1 MFIEYLLEIL
11 YAFTSAQLLNSYLIP
26 KFYLKQLVYFL
37 GIGGIGMSALARWF
51 QANGHQ
57 VSGYDKT
64 RTPLT
69 DALAAEGIAVHF
81 DDAVESIPAAVR
93 ENRDQTLVVLTPAI
107 PKDHREWAWLREQG
121 YNIRKRSQVL
131 GVLTAGHRTIA
142 VAGTHGKT
150 TTSSMVAHLLHHAG
164 IPCAAFLGGI
174 SVNLGSNL
182 LLPPTR
188 SAGFSPAGSP
198 SAPAEQPAAPA
209 EQPSAP
215 AQQAPAPAEQL
226 SAPAESSDQAKPNAS
241 NGDRPAGEKPA
252 DRGTVPIVVEADEY
266 DRSFLTLHP
275 DVAIVTSTDADHLDI
290 YGNKEALVES
300 FRQFV
305 GQIQPGGT
313 LILNHTADA
322 SVAAAA
328 APAGVRV
335 IRYGLSPEQGPE
347 LYAAN
352 VRAQGHVFRFDLHG
366 PQGPVADLPL
376 AVPGYHNVENMLA
389 AACVAQLEGVAAE
402 QLQAAVAAYQ
412 GVKRRFEFVVTA
424 GTPEAPKVYVDDY
437 AHHPREIEAFL
448 CSLRALYPGRRLRVI
463 FQPHLFTRT
472 RDFAS
477 GFAESLSLADEVVLM
492 DIYPARELPLEGVT
506 SELILSRITSPKK
519 SWQSREEIL
528 ANAEAA
534 TDFDVL
540 ATVGA
545 GDIDQLVSRL
555 KNILQLRWH
564 GTQA

>member
-1 MFIEYLLEIL
+1 
-11 YAFTSAQLLNSYLIP
+11 
-26 KFYLKQLVYFL
+26 
-37 GIGGIGMSALARWF
+37 MSALARWF

-69 DALAAEGIAVHF
+69 DALEAEGIAVHF
-81 DDAVESIPAAVR
+81 DDAVDSIPAAVR
-93 ENRDQTLVVLTPAI
+93 QRRDQTLVVLTPAI
-107 PKDHREWAWLREQG
+107 PKDHREWAWLRENG
-121 YNIRKRSQVL
+121 YDIRKRSQVL

-164 IPCAAFLGGI
+164 VPCAAFLGGL

-182 LLPPTR
+182 LLPPT
-188 SAGFSPAGSP
+188 
-198 SAPAEQPAAPA
+198 
-209 EQPSAP
+209 
-215 AQQAPAPAEQL
+215 
-226 SAPAESSDQAKPNAS
+226 
-241 NGDRPAGEKPA
+241 GEA
-252 DRGTVPIVVEADEY
+252 HVPIVVEADEY

-275 DVAIVTSTDADHLDI
+275 EIAIVTSTDADHLDI
-290 YGNKEALVES
+290 YGDKDALVES

-313 LILNHTADA
+313 LIINHTADA
-322 SVAAAA
+322 SVAAAV
-328 APAGVRV
+328 PAGVRV

-347 LYAAN
+347 LYADHIT
-352 VRAQGHVFRFDLHG
+352 AQGHEFRFDLHG
-366 PQGPVADLPL
+366 PQGTAAELAL

-389 AACVAQLEGVAAE
+389 AACVAQLEGVSPE
-402 QLQAAVAAYQ
+402 KLQTAVAAYR
-412 GVKRRFEFVVTA
+412 GVKRRFEFILTA
-424 GTPEAPKVYVDDY
+424 GAGDGQKVYVDDY

-448 CSLRALYPGRRLRVI
+448 RSLRTLYPGRRLRVV

-472 RDFAS
+472 RDFAP

-492 DIYPARELPLEGVT
+492 DIYPARELPLPGVT
-506 SELILSRITSPKK
+506 SELILSQITAPRK
-519 SWQSREEIL
+519 SLQSREEIF
-528 ANAEAA
+528 ANTE
-534 TDFDVL
+534 TQSDFDVL

-545 GDIDQLVSRL
+545 GDIDQLVPRL
-555 KNILQLRWH
+555 KNILHLRWN